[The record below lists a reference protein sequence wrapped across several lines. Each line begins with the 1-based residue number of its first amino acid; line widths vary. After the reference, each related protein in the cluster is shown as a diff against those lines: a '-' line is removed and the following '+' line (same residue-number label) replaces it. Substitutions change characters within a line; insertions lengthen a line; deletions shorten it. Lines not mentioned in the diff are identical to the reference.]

1 MTFLA
6 SASLCVALVTPYTFP
21 PSFRATN
28 TRIGKSFQSNKV
40 RDLRVLGMGGGV
52 DAKKMPCF
60 GINALGP
67 LESRRPLVPER
78 MLKIK
83 Y

>member
-1 MTFLA
+1 M
-6 SASLCVALVTPYTFP
+6 
-21 PSFRATN
+21 R
-28 TRIGKSFQSNKV
+28 
-40 RDLRVLGMGGGV
+40 GMGSWEQGGGGGA
-52 DAKKMPCF
+52 DAKKVPCL

>member
-1 MTFLA
+1 M
-6 SASLCVALVTPYTFP
+6 ALVTPYTLP
-21 PSFRATN
+21 PSFSATITPN
-28 TRIGKSFQSNKV
+28 GKSFQSNEV
-40 RDLRVLGMGGGV
+40 RDLRVLGMGGRV
-52 DAKKMPCF
+52 DAEKVPCF

-67 LESRRPLVPER
+67 RESRRPLVPER

>member
-1 MTFLA
+1 M
-6 SASLCVALVTPYTFP
+6 
-21 PSFRATN
+21 
-28 TRIGKSFQSNKV
+28 

-52 DAKKMPCF
+52 DAEKVPCF

-67 LESRRPLVPER
+67 RESRRPLVPER

>member
-1 MTFLA
+1 ML
-6 SASLCVALVTPYTFP
+6 LITPTG
-21 PSFRATN
+21 N
-28 TRIGKSFQSNKV
+28 SFQSNEV
-40 RDLRVLGMGGGV
+40 RDLRVLGMGGGGA
-52 DAKKMPCF
+52 DAKKVPYF

-67 LESRRPLVPER
+67 LESKRPLVPER

>member
-1 MTFLA
+1 MGA
-6 SASLCVALVTPYTFP
+6 
-21 PSFRATN
+21 
-28 TRIGKSFQSNKV
+28 
-40 RDLRVLGMGGGV
+40 RDFRVLEIGGWGRGRGG
-52 DAKKMPCF
+52 AKKVPCF

-67 LESRRPLVPER
+67 LERRKPLVPER